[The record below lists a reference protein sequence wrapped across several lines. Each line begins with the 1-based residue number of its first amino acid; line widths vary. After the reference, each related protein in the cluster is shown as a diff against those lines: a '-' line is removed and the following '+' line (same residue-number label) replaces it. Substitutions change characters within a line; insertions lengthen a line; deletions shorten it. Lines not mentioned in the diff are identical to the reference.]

1 MKNELI
7 ITSELINAIITKSF
21 DEYKTVVQ
29 DNLESIKSLQE
40 PNDLYVISKVI
51 NSAVHANLKV
61 DVINKYVR
69 YLIDQLGY
77 VGDIETLITK
87 KLAIKENEMI
97 DTIEE
102 QCADLFDICSVDVN
116 DILIGSEIE
125 KLLNFLIN
133 DYEHILDNVSKIESY
148 SQRLKAIQR

>member
-40 PNDLYVISKVI
+40 PNDMYVISKVI
-51 NSAVHANLKV
+51 NSAVYANLKA
-61 DVINKYVR
+61 DVINKYVK
-69 YLIDQLGY
+69 YLTDELGY

-87 KLAIKENEMI
+87 KLAIKENEAI
-97 DTIEE
+97 DTIIE
-102 QCADLFDICSVDVN
+102 QCAVLIDICTVDVN
-116 DILIGSEIE
+116 DILLGSEIE

-133 DYEHILDNVSKIESY
+133 DYEHILENVSKIESY
-148 SQRLKAIQR
+148 TQRLKAIQR

>member
-40 PNDLYVISKVI
+40 PNDMYVISKVI
-51 NSAVHANLKV
+51 NSAVYANLKA
-61 DVINKYVR
+61 DVINKYVK
-69 YLIDQLGY
+69 YLTDELGY

-87 KLAIKENEMI
+87 KLAIKENEAI
-97 DTIEE
+97 DTIIE
-102 QCADLFDICSVDVN
+102 QCAALIDICTVDVN
-116 DILIGSEIE
+116 DILLGSEIE

-133 DYEHILDNVSKIESY
+133 DYEHILENVFKIESY
-148 SQRLKAIQR
+148 TQRLKAIQR